1 MMRVQISRPREEVD
15 RLIPCCSH
23 WNERKRRLH
32 LVAGDS
38 LHFEV
43 RVAGKRDKMFSF
55 PLKGYMLEEESG
67 GPNEKGGDSMHAEVL
82 ERI

>member
-1 MMRVQISRPREEVD
+1 MFRAQ
-15 RLIPCCSH
+15 CSH

-43 RVAGKRDKMFSF
+43 RVAGKRDKM
-55 PLKGYMLEEESG
+55 L
-67 GPNEKGGDSMHAEVL
+67 VL
-82 ERI
+82 VNFGRTVKMWAICWGKINILPTSCQ

>member
-1 MMRVQISRPREEVD
+1 MFRAQ
-15 RLIPCCSH
+15 CSH

-55 PLKGYMLEEESG
+55 PLKGYMREEESG

>member
-1 MMRVQISRPREEVD
+1 MFRAQ
-15 RLIPCCSH
+15 CSH

-55 PLKGYMLEEESG
+55 PLKGYMLEGRRGRKE
-67 GPNEKGGDSMHAEVL
+67 GDSMHAEVL